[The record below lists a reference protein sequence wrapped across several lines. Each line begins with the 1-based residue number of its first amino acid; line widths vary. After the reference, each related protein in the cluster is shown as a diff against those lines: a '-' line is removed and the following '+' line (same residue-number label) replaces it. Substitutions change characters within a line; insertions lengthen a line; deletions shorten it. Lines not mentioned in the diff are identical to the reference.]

1 MTSQL
6 DHTTKY
12 KTRIAAHEACKVIL
26 LGTRLWPVLAP
37 GYRTYMDLLERVQ
50 HRAAAASRPYL
61 ASARRDPQGS
71 TEIGHYVG
79 YEREK

>member
-6 DHTTKY
+6 GHTTKY
-12 KTRIAAHEACKVIL
+12 KTRIAAHEARKVIL
-26 LGTRLWPVLAP
+26 LGRMLRSVLAP

-50 HRAAAASRPYL
+50 ERAVAVSRPYL
-61 ASARRDPQGS
+61 ASARRDLQGS